1 MYIVIDILGIEP
13 VKVSTD
19 LASYSTFIYGPA
31 KIGKSTLVHELYGD
45 RVLHVMTEKRYKTLS
60 GAHVAYV
67 SKWSEFL
74 EVMGQ
79 LRKPQVKE
87 RYDVISIDTVDNL
100 ADYAE
105 KYIASKWE
113 EESIGERT
121 DTWGGDWRE
130 LKQTWKDGLSMIEK
144 NGFTAVFVSHSIQE
158 TTKIPV
164 EDITEGDVN
173 SLSDYSKVT
182 EKGVNYLEF
191 LRYKPDLSDR
201 YMNPINKMVDN
212 ILFLT
217 NASDSSGNEKR
228 VIRTRESLQ
237 WIAGSTFEG
246 IQPVIDLNAKDYED
260 AVSEAIQGYGKENLT
275 EERQANFDVKTEEL
289 DFDALMEEAKDFA
302 TKFYNVDKLDLLN
315 AEVES
320 IFGVGNKLTE
330 ATPKQVELLAVAVDR
345 FKEIADKEGIA

>member
-13 VKVSTD
+13 IKVSTN
-19 LASYSTFIYGPA
+19 LSSYSTFIYGPA

-60 GAHVAYV
+60 GAHVVYV

-79 LRKPQVKE
+79 LRKPSVKE
-87 RYDVISIDTVDNL
+87 LYDVVSIDTVDNL

-105 KYIASKWE
+105 KYVAKKWSE
-113 EESIGERT
+113 DSIGERD
-121 DTWGGDWRE
+121 DTWGKDWRD
-130 LKQTWKDGLSMIEK
+130 LKQTWKDGISMIEK
-144 NGFTAVFVSHSIQE
+144 NGYTAVFVSHSIQE
-158 TTKIPV
+158 TTKVPV
-164 EDITEGDVN
+164 EDIAEGDAK
-173 SLSDYSKVT
+173 SLSEYSEVT

-191 LRYKPDLSDR
+191 LRYKPDLNDR

-217 NASDSSGNEKR
+217 NASDSAGNEKR

-246 IQPVIDLNAKDYED
+246 IKPVIDLNAKDYED

-275 EERQANFDVKTEEL
+275 ETRQANFDVKTEEL
-289 DFDALMEEAKDFA
+289 DFDALMEEAKAFA
-302 TKFYNVDKLDLLN
+302 TKFYKVDKLDLLN

-330 ATPKQVELLAVAVDR
+330 ATPKQVELLAVAVSR

>member
-13 VKVSTD
+13 IKVSTD

-60 GAHVAYV
+60 GAHVVYV
-67 SKWSEFL
+67 SNWSEFL
-74 EVMGQ
+74 QVMGQ
-79 LRKPQVKE
+79 LRKPQIKE
-87 RYDVISIDTVDNL
+87 QYDVVSIDTVDNL
-100 ADYAE
+100 VDYAE
-105 KYIASKWE
+105 KYVASKWDE
-113 EESIGERT
+113 DMIGDRN
-121 DTWGGDWRE
+121 DNYGKDWRE
-130 LKQTWKDGLSMIEK
+130 VVLVWKNGISMIEK

-158 TTKIPV
+158 TIKVPV
-164 EDITEGDVN
+164 EDVSERDVK
-173 SLSDYSKVT
+173 SLSDYSSVT

-191 LRYKPDLSDR
+191 LRYKPDLKDR

-217 NASDSSGNEKR
+217 NASDTEGNEKR

-237 WIAGSTFEG
+237 WIAGSTFED
-246 IQPVIDLNAKDYED
+246 IQPVIDLNAEAYEN
-260 AVSEAIQGYGKENLT
+260 AVSEAIQKYGKENLT

-289 DFDALMEEAKDFA
+289 DFDALMEEAKEFA
-302 TKFYNVDKLDLLN
+302 TKFHSIGKLDLLN
-315 AEVES
+315 TEVES
-320 IFGVGNKLTE
+320 IFGPDNKLTE
-330 ATPKQVELLAVAVDR
+330 ATPKQVEQLAEAVRR